1 MNATHYLVNVNL
13 IIRLPLDLLQPEPAG
28 RPEPL
33 TVSEP
38 EAHSCHSCHSCG
50 GCGNCQHEEKQS

>member
-1 MNATHYLVNVNL
+1 MITQHFLVNVNL
-13 IIRLPLDLLQPEPAG
+13 IIRLSLDLFQPEPAG
-28 RPEPL
+28 CPELL
-33 TVSEP
+33 TVPEP